1 MEISLVRIDDR
12 LIHGQVA
19 TDWAKFSKCNR
30 IIVSSDQVA
39 EDTLR
44 KSLLLSIVPPGLK
57 ANIITIDKTIE
68 AYHNPK
74 NYEVKALVLLTCP
87 QDAVRLID
95 GGVDINFINVGGM
108 SYKTGKKQITAA
120 VSVNQEDIDS
130 FMLLNE
136 KKVALK
142 ISMLSSDH
150 AIDLVEK
157 LKEEKII

>member
-1 MEISLVRIDDR
+1 MELSLVRIDDR

-19 TDWAKFSKCNR
+19 TDWAKYSKCNR

-74 NYEVKALVLLTCP
+74 NNGVKALMLLTCP
-87 QDAVRLID
+87 KDAVRLFD
-95 GGVDINFINVGGM
+95 GGVDINSINVGGM

-120 VSVNQEDIDS
+120 VSVDQEDVNS
-130 FMLLNE
+130 FMKLNE
-136 KKVALK
+136 RKVALE
-142 ISMLSSDH
+142 IRMLSSDH

-157 LKEEKII
+157 LREQNII